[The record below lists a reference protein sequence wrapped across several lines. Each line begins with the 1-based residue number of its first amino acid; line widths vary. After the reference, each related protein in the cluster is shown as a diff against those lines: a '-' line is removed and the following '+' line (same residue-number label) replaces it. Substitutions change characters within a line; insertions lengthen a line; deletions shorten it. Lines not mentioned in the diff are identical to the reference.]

1 MANTRQ
7 HSHHYIYKT
16 TCKVTGRYYIGM
28 HSTSNLEDG
37 YIGSGRRLWLSINK
51 HGKENHTKE
60 ILEFLPDRQALKA
73 RERELVNEDQ
83 LIDPMCMNL
92 QLGGEGGFSTVEHQL
107 KCSAAGGRTTNPEK
121 SKKASE
127 KMKESN
133 RKMMELG
140 THHTPNWTGKHHR
153 PEIRELIG
161 LNSSIKQK
169 GSGNSQF
176 GTKWMTHPEHGTIK
190 VKAEERPQFLVLG
203 YRDGRK
209 IMDK

>member
-1 MANTRQ
+1 
-7 HSHHYIYKT
+7 
-16 TCKVTGRYYIGM
+16 M
-28 HSTSNLEDG
+28 HATDNMEDG
-37 YIGSGRRLWLSINK
+37 YFGSGKRIKYSVKK
-51 HGKENHTKE
+51 HGKENHIKE
-60 ILEFLPDRQALKA
+60 ILEFCENREALQN
-73 RERELVNEDQ
+73 REREIVNETV
-83 LIDPMCMNL
+83 LLDPLCMNL
-92 QLGGEGGFSTVEHQL
+92 QIGGEGGFCSKEHQL

-121 SKKASE
+121 SRKASE

-161 LNSSIKQK
+161 ENSSIKQK

-190 VKAEERPQFLVLG
+190 VKAEERPQFLILG